1 MNRSPLQQKQH
12 LFDQWAPSYDW
23 LLPTVFYQAIHQR
36 LLEFIQLPDHPQ
48 VLDLGCGT
56 GRLLNRLA
64 DRFPDLMGTGLD
76 FSPQMIRQARQTN
89 HHHPRLIFVEG
100 DVEALPFVAG
110 QFDAIVNTIS
120 FLHYLHPDRVLSEV
134 HRVLRHNCPF
144 YLVDFAASR
153 WQFDTVQ
160 ITLPGNIH
168 FYSPRQREQMG
179 YRAGFQGIRHQYLLG
194 PVLLTKFLKA

>member
-1 MNRSPLQQKQH
+1 MSKSPLQQKQH
-12 LFDQWAPSYDW
+12 LFDQWATCYDW

-56 GRLLNRLA
+56 GRLLNRFA

-76 FSPQMIRQARQTN
+76 FSPEMIRQARQTN

-100 DVEALPFVAG
+100 NVDALPFVEG

-134 HRVLRHNCPF
+134 YRVLRHHCPF

-153 WQFDTVQ
+153 WQPDPVAV
-160 ITLPGNIH
+160 TLPGNVR

-179 YRAGFQGIRHQYLLG
+179 HRVGLQCIGHQYLLG
-194 PVLLTKFLKA
+194 PVLLSKFLKA